1 MPNFTVE
8 LRALVE
14 DGEDIGLNDYP
25 IFRADYRD
33 ILNKKI
39 TDHYWFYEIGHETH
53 FMFARQMR
61 TKMNEIMPYYNQ
73 LYETELIKFDPFM
86 TMQVTTENSS
96 ENKMDSEAKA
106 DSRSSTEA
114 VSKSATRVVNS
125 QFPQTRLSGD
135 QDYATNAADTN
146 SAGESDNASTGDS
159 REESKVAGESSGRS
173 SQVGYTGNRS
183 NLLTDF
189 RSTILNID
197 MMIIDELSE
206 LFMGVWNNSDEYSGF
221 SGSSVW
227 PYTGAQHHTIYL
239 P

>member
-61 TKMNEIMPYYNQ
+61 TKMNEIMPYYNK

-96 ENKMDSEAKA
+96 ENKMDS
-106 DSRSSTEA
+106 
-114 VSKSATRVVNS
+114 
-125 QFPQTRLSGD
+125 
-135 QDYATNAADTN
+135 
-146 SAGESDNASTGDS
+146 
-159 REESKVAGESSGRS
+159 
-173 SQVGYTGNRS
+173 
-183 NLLTDF
+183 
-189 RSTILNID
+189 
-197 MMIIDELSE
+197 
-206 LFMGVWNNSDEYSGF
+206 
-221 SGSSVW
+221 
-227 PYTGAQHHTIYL
+227 
-239 P
+239 

>member
-8 LRALVE
+8 LRSLVE

-25 IFRADYRD
+25 IFKSEYRD

-106 DSRSSTEA
+106 DILPVLDQRPQLNREIRHRPLPPCRRSR
-114 VSKSATRVVNS
+114 
-125 QFPQTRLSGD
+125 
-135 QDYATNAADTN
+135 
-146 SAGESDNASTGDS
+146 
-159 REESKVAGESSGRS
+159 
-173 SQVGYTGNRS
+173 
-183 NLLTDF
+183 
-189 RSTILNID
+189 RSTLAA
-197 MMIIDELSE
+197 L
-206 LFMGVWNNSDEYSGF
+206 V
-221 SGSSVW
+221 
-227 PYTGAQHHTIYL
+227 Q
-239 P
+239 